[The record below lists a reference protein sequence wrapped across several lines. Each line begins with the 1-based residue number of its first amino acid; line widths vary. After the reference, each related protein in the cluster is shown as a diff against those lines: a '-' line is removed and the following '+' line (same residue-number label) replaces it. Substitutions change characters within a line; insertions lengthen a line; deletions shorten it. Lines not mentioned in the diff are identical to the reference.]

1 MRLRPRPLIRILA
14 CLLLLALAGGYV
26 MLDRWQRATIFAVE
40 SRESPWW
47 RQPPQ
52 GTEIFDLTLENG
64 DKVRAWYLAHPS
76 PDAATVLYLHG
87 ARWNL
92 NDSAFRIERWVDMG
106 YAVLAIDYRGFGAST
121 ARLPSQSSAVED
133 AGAALRELA
142 RRQPLPSRRFLYGHS
157 LGGAIAVALAA
168 TPGQP
173 DFAGLILE
181 STFTSIRDMIVGSR
195 WENIPGLALVLTQ
208 PFDSLAAIKRVR
220 QPILFLHGTN
230 DRVVPHTM
238 SDALLASTG
247 DPGLQRYLV
256 KIDGASHSGASSSG
270 IYRDAVRNFT
280 RHAGLPMRQDGAL
293 AER

>member
-1 MRLRPRPLIRILA
+1 MRFRPRLLRILA

-40 SRESPWW
+40 TRESPWW
-47 RQPPQ
+47 RKPPQ

-64 DKVRAWYLAHPS
+64 DTVRAWYVAP
-76 PDAATVLYLHG
+76 PAAAGAATVLYLHG

-142 RRQPLPSRRFLYGHS
+142 RRQPTPALRFIYGHS
-157 LGGAIAVALAA
+157 LGGAIAVALASK
-168 TPGQP
+168 PDQP

-181 STFTSIRDMIVGSR
+181 STFTRIQDMIAGSR
-195 WENIPGLALVLTQ
+195 WEHIPGLALVLTQ
-208 PFDSLAAIKRVR
+208 PFDSLNAIKQVR
-220 QPILFLHGTN
+220 KPILFLHGTN

-238 SDALLASTG
+238 SDALMASAI
-247 DPGLQRYLV
+247 DPGLPRRLV

-270 IYRDAVRNFT
+270 IYRDAVRSFT
-280 RHAGLPMRQDGAL
+280 HDASQAMRRTGAL
-293 AER
+293 ANR